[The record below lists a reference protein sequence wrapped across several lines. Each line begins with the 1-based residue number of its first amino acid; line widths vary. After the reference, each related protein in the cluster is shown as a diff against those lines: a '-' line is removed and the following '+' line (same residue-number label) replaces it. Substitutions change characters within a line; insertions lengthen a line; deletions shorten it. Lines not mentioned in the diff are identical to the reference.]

1 MCLEA
6 TCENCNQLTWACS
19 TKRAS
24 LLTTYECLDLPYQWP
39 GYVHRW
45 GCGGHIASVM
55 DKIPD
60 GKQCKCDQPGGPG
73 AKPRKPSTAPAG
85 KVDVH
90 YKGPQE

>member
-1 MCLEA
+1 MHVA
-6 TCENCNQLTWACS
+6 SSNVVQLHTN
-19 TKRAS
+19 R
-24 LLTTYECLDLPYQWP
+24 
-39 GYVHRW
+39 